1 MMENTENRARQK
13 WMGTLAKAPE
23 AMLSDVWKAAHLAQ
37 SFKWLRAP
45 EVGAVMVRGATGGT
59 GAAFNLGE
67 MTVTRC
73 SLQIE
78 SGAVGHAYIA
88 GRNRSKAEI
97 AAQCDALMQ
106 TDAAADVQRQILD
119 LIEANLLADRKSS
132 AAKAAATKVDFFT
145 LVRGED

>member
-1 MMENTENRARQK
+1 MLEDRKKPARQS
-13 WMGTLAKAPE
+13 WMATLAKAPE
-23 AMLSDVWKAAHLAQ
+23 GFLQDVWNAAGFAQ
-37 SFKWLRAP
+37 SFTWLRAP
-45 EVGAVMVRGATGGT
+45 EVGAVMVRGAMGGT

-73 SLQIE
+73 SLQLE
-78 SGAVGHAYIA
+78 NGAVGHAYIA
-88 GRNRSKAEI
+88 GRDRQKAEI

-106 TDAAADVQRQILD
+106 TEASSEIQSKILEPIKTKLVD
-119 LIEANLLADRKSS
+119 LRAQN

>member
-1 MMENTENRARQK
+1 MTENAETLARKK
-13 WMGTLAKAPE
+13 WMGTLANAPG
-23 AMLSDVWKAAHLAQ
+23 AFLSEIWATAGLAQ
-37 SFKWLRAP
+37 NFVWLRAP

-78 SGAVGHAYIA
+78 SGPVGHAYIA
-88 GRNRSKAEI
+88 GRNRDKAQI

-106 TDAAADVQRQILD
+106 TGSAPVVQGRILD
-119 LIEANLLADRKSS
+119 LIEAKITSERQKT

-145 LVRGED
+145 LVRGDD